1 MNDLLAL
8 TCTVIVGLMAAVAVG
23 SNWRTDR

>member
-1 MNDLLAL
+1 MNDMLAI
-8 TCTVIVGLMAAVAVG
+8 TCTVIVGLMAAVAVA